1 MNFPR
6 FLRKGSS
13 HVFGVLDN
21 VGYQF
26 EHPCGVEIGVLRGC
40 CPLFAWRGDRGFRPA
55 GIDTG
60 CGDKPV
66 NDLTATHRATQQML
80 TLLAFEVLAG

>member
-26 EHPCGVEIGVLRGC
+26 EHPCGVEIGVLRGGS
-40 CPLFAWRGDRGFRPA
+40 PLFAWRRDRRFRPA
-55 GIDTG
+55 GIDSG
-60 CGDKPV
+60 RGDKTV
-66 NDLTATHRATQQML
+66 NGLTATHRAAQQML